1 MQHRY
6 SFSYFVVLG
15 DAKSATATLATLL
28 RQYPNV
34 FINNPRSP
42 GFFWTQLRYMLGLVF
57 LAFAAVQMV
66 PLRGQVSMM
75 YANLLHTC
83 RYIPALMHRYLL
95 GLQLIYIA

>member
-1 MQHRY
+1 
-6 SFSYFVVLG
+6 
-15 DAKSATATLATLL
+15 
-28 RQYPNV
+28 
-34 FINNPRSP
+34 
-42 GFFWTQLRYMLGLVF
+42 MLGLVF